1 MNDVKKNRTPNVGF
15 DWNYIELRK
24 LDKSRSMFLDI
35 IDIIVNEKK
44 YKKVG
49 YKLETEFVYI
59 KKKVIDDCSFIF
71 QPWLSFLQSFHDICA
86 FLTISVR
93 TVVRTAK
100 NWRCNGDY
108 FW

>member
-1 MNDVKKNRTPNVGF
+1 MNDVKKNRIAIVGF

-44 YKKVG
+44 YKKVE
-49 YKLETEFVYI
+49 YKLETEFVHI
-59 KKKVIDDCSFIF
+59 KKSNRCSFIF